1 MVFSKPDYL
10 SGCVGYWL
18 LVEEDVPRQID
29 TSIAV
34 VRLGKTG
41 SAGGEVLRG
50 GCLLCSWSQFWG
62 YLNVYDNSCR
72 CASSW
77 LFVEEDVF
85 GQEYP
90 AF

>member
-10 SGCVGYWL
+10 SGCVGYWV

-34 VRLGKTG
+34 VGLGKTRP
-41 SAGGEVLRG
+41 AGVEVPRG
-50 GCLLCSWSQFWG
+50 VSLLSCGSQFRG

-72 CASSW
+72 CASS
-77 LFVEEDVF
+77 
-85 GQEYP
+85 
-90 AF
+90 